1 MSNNV
6 AIAAA
11 PAPAQGGC
19 FSLPALGHAVPLRF
33 AQDLQ
38 RGRALAGFANAAERV
53 GVALPLGDFLD
64 IEQVVA
70 AQWNQ
75 FLVGRYPQAVFDGLA
90 GEPVIGVDDES
101 LQVVIHAQSRLNAY
115 QLKPVVE
122 ALEAE
127 ASGLGWFVE
136 AVLNRAS
143 CHGHQIYDMG
153 MASYM
158 LDVFHSSLEE
168 FTDEG
173 YARALLLENGDAL
186 GESTIPIPQATL
198 DSLRQQYSFWPSDLL
213 SEVGGHGHLLHNGYY
228 ASPAPSAMS
237 WRQAGRWLKARPR
250 HALAGAVDAAMR
262 LQRALERD
270 GGREFVWNGQ
280 DDETEAMGALCFLVW
295 DAPDL
300 LFEAVQHFEQNQYS
314 AGAVV
319 EAFARKT
326 LELRDAS
333 DEALQAL
340 AAATMAYFERC
351 ALLGRLLSHFPIW
364 EDGDES

>member
-6 AIAAA
+6 AAAA
-11 PAPAQGGC
+11 PAAPLGC
-19 FSLPALGHAVPLRF
+19 FSIPALHEDVPARF
-33 AQDLQ
+33 TQDLQ
-38 RGRALAGFANAAERV
+38 RARALARFANAAERA
-53 GVALPLGDFLD
+53 GVALPAGDFPD
-64 IEQVVA
+64 IEQVLA

-75 FLVGRYPQAVFDGLA
+75 FLAGRYPEGVFDGLA
-90 GEPVIGVDDES
+90 GEPVIGVDDDS

-127 ASGLGWFVE
+127 ATGLGWFVE
-136 AVLNRAS
+136 AVLTRAS

-153 MASYM
+153 MATYM

-186 GESTIPIPQATL
+186 GRTEHPLPAQTI

-213 SEVGGHGHLLHNGYY
+213 AEVGGHAHLLRNGQFTT
-228 ASPAPSAMS
+228 PAPKAMT
-237 WRQAGRWLKARPR
+237 WRQARRWLRVHPQ
-250 HALAGAVDAAMR
+250 HALAGAVDAAIR
-262 LQRALERD
+262 LQRALRD
-270 GGREFVWNGQ
+270 RGREFVWNGQ
-280 DDETEAMGALCFLVW
+280 DDETETMGALCFLVW
-295 DAPDL
+295 DAPEL
-300 LFEAVQHFEQNQYS
+300 VFEAVQHFEQNQYS

-326 LELRDAS
+326 VDLAEITDDALE
-333 DEALQAL
+333 AL
-340 AAATMAYFERC
+340 AASTMDYFERW
-351 ALLGRLLSHFPIW
+351 ALLGRLLSHFPVW
-364 EDGDES
+364 EQGDES